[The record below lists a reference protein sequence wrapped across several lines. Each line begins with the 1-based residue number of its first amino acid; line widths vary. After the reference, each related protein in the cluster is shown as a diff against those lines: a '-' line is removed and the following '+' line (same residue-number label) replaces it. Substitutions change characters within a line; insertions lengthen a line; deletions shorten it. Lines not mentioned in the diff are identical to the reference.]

1 MSLTLSIFTSLNQV
15 SYENEIIM
23 VQSKT
28 FFVARRLKPLTPDDL
43 SWIKTFWLL
52 SKIEGPI
59 NRESYDGITEKQE
72 AKNLSAKWQTF
83 TVHKPAF
90 RASPHLSA
98 FITKTLDKTF

>member
-23 VQSKT
+23 VQSKN

-43 SWIKTFWLL
+43 PWIKTFWLL

-72 AKNLSAKWQTF
+72 AKNLF
-83 TVHKPAF
+83 AF
-90 RASPHLSA
+90 GIPKASPSFSKCIHGPSCQ
-98 FITKTLDKTF
+98 FP